1 MHWNRV
7 RNRADPRALLGHKTQ
22 VRVPSLATNPRLTG
36 TSRCRNVQVN
46 LCCICAARSACC
58 QPALGDFTVGRSP
71 AVSHFRPLPTALAAA
86 SLASVPERKDPCVIG
101 PATSAY
107 VRHSGELLVLQRLAV
122 LEVDFSHGSGRQF
135 ETLAPA
141 CPGRL
146 GLDPPCTAA
155 RTRATGSAM
164 RRPCPVRALQDG
176 SDADARSRCVKVRLV
191 RVAIGSPSD

>member
-1 MHWNRV
+1 MRHWIPFHCCAVTLSGDAWNRV
-7 RNRADPRALLGHKTQ
+7 LNRADSRALLGNKTQ
-22 VRVPSLATNPRLTG
+22 VRVPSLATKPSLTG

-46 LCCICAARSACC
+46 LCCICAARS
-58 QPALGDFTVGRSP
+58 QHFALGDFTVGHSP
-71 AVSHFRPLPTALAAA
+71 TVSHFRPDMDHVGGGVSRLGP
-86 SLASVPERKDPCVIG
+86 SPCVIG

-146 GLDPPCTAA
+146 GPDPPCTAV

-176 SDADARSRCVKVRLV
+176 SDADERYVR
-191 RVAIGSPSD
+191 